1 MKILILS
8 DDFPPSAFG
17 GAGRVAY
24 NLARGLQ
31 DAGHQV
37 FIITTC
43 REKSNEGR
51 EDYEGLNVF
60 RIYSN
65 FHARWRAYLGLYNP
79 RTVSRVRRFIKEIK
93 PDVVHAHNVH
103 CHLSYHCLKVAKNH
117 SRAVFLTAHDVAMF
131 NYEKLAAQKYLEN
144 SDCRTIW
151 LDHLK
156 QAQKRYNPLRNV
168 IIRYYLKYVDKIFAV
183 SYALKDALNQ
193 NGISNIEVIHNGINP
208 EDWSVSLELV
218 EGFRKK
224 HDLQDKKVIFF
235 GGRISALKG
244 SEKIN
249 QAIARVKKEI
259 PEVFLFVIGRGTK
272 WLTGGDLKAA
282 YAVSEVVVTP
292 SIYLDPFP
300 TVNLEAMASR
310 RPVVATCYGGSLEL
324 VRDGVTGFIINPAN
338 TELMAEKIIDL
349 LKNPQK
355 AKQFGEAG
363 FERVKKEFS
372 LEQQV
377 AKTISW
383 YLKFL

>member
-1 MKILILS
+1 MKILFLS
-8 DDFPPSAFG
+8 DDFPPLAFG
-17 GAGRVAY
+17 GAGRAVY
-24 NLARGLQ
+24 NLARSLQ
-31 DAGHQV
+31 GVGHQV

-43 REKSNEGR
+43 QEKSKEGR

-65 FHARWRAYLGLYNP
+65 FHERWRAHLGIYNP
-79 RTVSRVRRFIKEIK
+79 RTVGWVRRFVKEIK
-93 PDVVHAHNVH
+93 PDVVHAHNIH

-131 NYEKLAAQKYLEN
+131 NYEKLATKRYIEN
-144 SDCRTIW
+144 LDCHTTW
-151 LDHLK
+151 LDHLE
-156 QAQKRYNPLRNV
+156 QAQKRYNPLRNI
-168 IIRYYLKYVDKIFAV
+168 IIRYYLKYVDKAFAV
-183 SYALKDALNQ
+183 SHALKDALSQ
-193 NGISNIEVIHNGINP
+193 NGISDIEVIHNGIDVGNWGVDP
-208 EDWSVSLELV
+208 KLV
-218 EGFRKK
+218 EEFRKK

-244 SEKIN
+244 LEKIN

-259 PEVFLFVIGRGTK
+259 PEAFLFIIGRGTK
-272 WLTGGDLKAA
+272 WLTGIDLKAA

-300 TVNLEAMASR
+300 TINLEAMALR
-310 RPVVATCYGGSLEL
+310 RPVVATCYGGSGEL
-324 VRDGVTGFIINPAN
+324 VRDGVTGFIVNPAN

-349 LKNPQK
+349 LRNPQK

-372 LEQQV
+372 LDQQV